1 MQRSI
6 TAPPSADKAAR
17 RSEKAG
23 NPRKD
28 KIIKFFR
35 GTRDKN
41 GFIKLLLIYGLL
53 ICIGFIY
60 LYPILHMVTESFM
73 TLRDLQDSSI
83 HWIPSR
89 METSNYEQAVTLMDY
104 WPSLWK
110 SFVIAGL
117 PTLCTLVSCS
127 LTGYGLARYKFRGR
141 GVIIGIIVL
150 AFVLPRQVTM
160 IPTYQLY
167 KELGLTNTLWSLILP
182 SILAQGLNSSIFIL
196 IFWQF
201 FRMVPQSLVEAS
213 KIDGAGAVR
222 SFFSIALP
230 SAGPAFITVGLFCFV
245 WYWNES
251 YLTSLYLRMK
261 DANNLVP
268 YWTTLTIQ
276 LQNFTSN
283 TSSSAYTSTASS
295 GANRQTETIKMA
307 ATLLAILPMLII
319 YFVLQRHFVES
330 IDRTGITGE

>member
-6 TAPPSADKAAR
+6 TTPPSAETQAR
-17 RSEKAG
+17 ASSAKKTQRREKFV
-23 NPRKD
+23 
-28 KIIKFFR
+28 KFLR
-35 GTRDKN
+35 GSRDKN
-41 GFIKLLLIYGLL
+41 GLIKLVVIYGLL

-60 LYPILHMVTESFM
+60 LYPILHMITESFM
-73 TLRDLQDSSI
+73 TLSDLQDSSI

-89 METSNYEQAVTLMDY
+89 METSNYEQALTLMDF
-104 WPSLWK
+104 WTSLWK

-127 LTGYGLARYKFRGR
+127 ITGYGLARYKFRGR
-141 GVIIGIIVL
+141 GVIIGIIIL

-167 KELGLTNTLWSLILP
+167 KEMGLTNTIWSLVLP
-182 SILAQGLNSSIFIL
+182 SFLAQGLNSSIFIM

-201 FRMVPQSLVEAS
+201 FRMVPQSLIEAS
-213 KIDGAGAVR
+213 KIDGAGPAR

-230 SAGPAFITVGLFCFV
+230 SAGPAFITVALFCFV

-268 YWTTLTIQ
+268 FWTTLTIQ
-276 LQNFTSN
+276 LQNFTSS
-283 TSSSAYTSTASS
+283 TSSSAYTETAAS

-307 ATLLAILPMLII
+307 ATILTILPMMII

>member
-1 MQRSI
+1 MQKSI
-6 TAPPSADKAAR
+6 IAPPSAEADPAAAVR
-17 RSEKAG
+17 RTQ
-23 NPRKD
+23 RKERFF
-28 KIIKFFR
+28 KFMR

-41 GFIKLLLIYGLL
+41 GFIKLLAIYGLL
-53 ICIGFIY
+53 VCIGFIY
-60 LYPILHMVTESFM
+60 VYPILHMITESFM
-73 TLRDLQDSSI
+73 TLSDLQDSSI

-89 METSNYEQAVTLMDY
+89 FETSNYEQAVGLMDY
-104 WPSLWK
+104 WTSLWK
-110 SFVIAGL
+110 SFVIAGI

-127 LTGYGLARYKFRGR
+127 VAGYGLARYKFRGR
-141 GVIIGIIVL
+141 GVIIGVIIL

-167 KELGLTNTLWSLILP
+167 KELGLTNTIWSMVLPAIL
-182 SILAQGLNSSIFIL
+182 SQGLNASIFIM

-213 KIDGAGAVR
+213 KIDGAGPAR

-230 SAGPAFITVGLFCFV
+230 TAGPAFITVGLFCFV

-251 YLTSLYLRMK
+251 YLTGLYLRMK

-268 YWTTLTIQ
+268 FWTTLTIQ

-283 TSSSAYTSTASS
+283 TSGQAYTSTASS

-307 ATLLAILPMLII
+307 ATILTILPMMII
-319 YFVLQRHFVES
+319 YFILQRHFVES

>member
-1 MQRSI
+1 MRKSSIAPLSAEAGARAASDRKTQR
-6 TAPPSADKAAR
+6 R
-17 RSEKAG
+17 EKFV
-23 NPRKD
+23 
-28 KIIKFFR
+28 KFLR

-41 GFIKLLLIYGLL
+41 GLIKLLVIYGLL
-53 ICIGFIY
+53 LCIGFIY
-60 LYPILHMVTESFM
+60 LYPILHMITESFM
-73 TLRDLQDSSI
+73 TLSDLQDSSI

-89 METSNYEQAVTLMDY
+89 FETSNYDQAVSLMDY
-104 WPSLWK
+104 WTSLWK
-110 SFVIAGL
+110 SFVIAGV

-127 LTGYGLARYKFRGR
+127 ITGYGLARYKFRGR
-141 GVIIGIIVL
+141 AVIIGIIIL

-167 KELGLTNTLWSLILP
+167 KEMGLTNTIWSLVLP
-182 SILAQGLNSSIFIL
+182 AGLAQGLNASIFIM

-213 KIDGAGAVR
+213 KIDGAGPAR
-222 SFFSIALP
+222 SFFTIALP
-230 SAGPAFITVGLFCFV
+230 SALPAFITVGLFCFV

-283 TSSSAYTSTASS
+283 ASSGSYTTTAAS

-307 ATLLAILPMLII
+307 ATLLTILPMMII